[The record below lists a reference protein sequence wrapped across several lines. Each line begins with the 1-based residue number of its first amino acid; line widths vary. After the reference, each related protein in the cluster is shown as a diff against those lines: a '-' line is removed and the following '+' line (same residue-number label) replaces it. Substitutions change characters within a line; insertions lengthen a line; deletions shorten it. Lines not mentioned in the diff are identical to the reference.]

1 MDGIRQFWSTFW
13 QKIKVTYNKIL
24 RRDLSD
30 KKSVGYGETDK
41 INLLAIAV
49 NKITNL
55 SMIEATYEV
64 ISDSSI
70 VDRLKELCKNL
81 EDKRFKITN
90 EMLGYGDYV
99 VFPATNK
106 KGDIFHSFVDAE
118 HFVISETDGEELM
131 EIYGVLDEY
140 NDTRGNFYKLV
151 RHHKLAPDG
160 DLLVEIFTV
169 NKNWERVTLPE
180 WKNKEIKVVYKNAEH
195 IGIGHYKSPI
205 MSRGRDSVYGKP
217 LNYGCGEI
225 ECKIIND
232 INNRDNEMNNG
243 KSIIFADERIVEQS
257 KGNGYSINENIFPK
271 KIIAGQGGNDID
283 IYNPNLR
290 ISEYNSKLAEDL
302 SLYES
307 QLGFSKGM
315 LTDANPT
322 NSATATEINVSNA
335 STISLLNNIQNAVDK
350 GNIETLKAD
359 CVFLNISFDL
369 WEYKSDYYNPFENPQ
384 AQFERLSSA
393 IDKGAVE
400 VEDMTKWL
408 FPKLSEEEI
417 AEKLTKIQEKKSI
430 DTEAAINRALG
441 GA

>member
-1 MDGIRQFWSTFW
+1 MEDLKRFWAVFWSRV
-13 QKIKVTYNKIL
+13 KVTYNKLL
-24 RRDLSD
+24 RRNDD
-30 KKSVGYGETDK
+30 TKSAVKFSETDK

-64 ISDSSI
+64 ISDSVI
-70 VDRLKELCKNL
+70 VEPLKKLCKNL
-81 EDKRFKITN
+81 ESKRFKIAY
-90 EMLGYGDYV
+90 EMLGNGDFF

-106 KGDIFHSFVDAE
+106 KGEIIHTYVDAK
-118 HFVISETDGEELM
+118 HFVISETDGEDLTEV
-131 EIYGVLDEY
+131 YGVLDEY
-140 NDTRGNFYKLV
+140 NDTKGNSYKLI
-151 RHHKLAPDG
+151 RHHKLTPNG

-169 NKNWERVTLPE
+169 NKSWERVFLPE
-180 WKNKEIKVVYKNAEH
+180 WKEKEITVVYKNANH
-195 IGIGHYKSPI
+195 IGIGHYRSPVI
-205 MSRGRDSVYGKP
+205 ERNTESVYGKP

-225 ECKIIND
+225 ENKILND
-232 INNRDNEMNNG
+232 IHNRDNEMENG
-243 KSIIFADERIVEQS
+243 KSIIFADERIVDKQRES
-257 KGNGYSINENIFPK
+257 GYKISENIFPK
-271 KIIAGQGGNDID
+271 KIVAGQGSNDID

-290 ISEYNSKLAEDL
+290 IAEYNSKLAEDL
-302 SLYES
+302 ALYES

-335 STISLLNNIQNAVDK
+335 STIALINNIQTAIDN

-359 CVFLNISFDL
+359 CVFLNIAFDL

-384 AQFERLSSA
+384 AQFERLSTA

-400 VEDMTKWL
+400 VSDMTKWL
-408 FPKLSEEEI
+408 FPKSSEEEI
-417 AEKLTKIQEKKSI
+417 AEKLAKIEEKKAF